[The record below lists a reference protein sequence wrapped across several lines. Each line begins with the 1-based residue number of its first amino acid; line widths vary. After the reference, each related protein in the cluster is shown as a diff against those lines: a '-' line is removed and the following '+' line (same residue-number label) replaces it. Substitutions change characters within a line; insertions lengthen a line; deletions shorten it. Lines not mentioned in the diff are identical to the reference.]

1 MRINYRNIIAV
12 AVLILISIYFHLNTE
27 KIADP
32 DSFYHVTHA
41 KIYRENGI
49 ARTNFPWV
57 QYSAINQYKADIWYG
72 FHVFLIPFTYFD
84 DPIIGI
90 KFAGIFLTS
99 LVLIIFFFILKGLR
113 VRYSLFW
120 TILLFFSVP
129 DVHWRL
135 LMVRPHILTFIFS
148 ILLLYFLA
156 RNNRWGILFSAL
168 AISFFHLAL
177 SWIVVLIVGVVLL
190 SQAVTKSEVKFILAV
205 YAIVGVTIGWLARPN
220 PIGAIKLAYT
230 QVVQLMV
237 EKLNG
242 VPFQFGS
249 ELKPGS
255 NWTVL
260 AGEIAPILLIILLG
274 IFFWRSFIK
283 KNYRPATFRHS
294 AEYENVII
302 LTASLILAAIFG
314 LITIF
319 VARRSID
326 LFVGF
331 GLIFAALSWSLFGS
345 KIKHSNI
352 LLTVFLVVLTAN
364 TLYFASAYKK
374 QAVSPNAF
382 KESSLWLKENSN
394 SGDIVFNVHWDNF
407 PSLFFWN
414 QKNYYI
420 NGMDP
425 IFEYA
430 FNKQLYWE
438 HYYLDIDGMAIK
450 NNIGYTCTSIRSECS
465 DDNMVEV
472 YNALKNDFKAKYIFV
487 EPSRNPKLSQ
497 YLEFDKR
504 FKNVFKTKDESIFTF
519 L

>member
-1 MRINYRNIIAV
+1 
-12 AVLILISIYFHLNTE
+12 
-27 KIADP
+27 
-32 DSFYHVTHA
+32 
-41 KIYRENGI
+41 
-49 ARTNFPWV
+49 
-57 QYSAINQYKADIWYG
+57 
-72 FHVFLIPFTYFD
+72 
-84 DPIIGI
+84 
-90 KFAGIFLTS
+90 
-99 LVLIIFFFILKGLR
+99 
-113 VRYSLFW
+113 
-120 TILLFFSVP
+120 
-129 DVHWRL
+129 
-135 LMVRPHILTFIFS
+135 
-148 ILLLYFLA
+148 
-156 RNNRWGILFSAL
+156 
-168 AISFFHLAL
+168 
-177 SWIVVLIVGVVLL
+177 
-190 SQAVTKSEVKFILAV
+190 
-205 YAIVGVTIGWLARPN
+205 
-220 PIGAIKLAYT
+220 
-230 QVVQLMV
+230 
-237 EKLNG
+237 
-242 VPFQFGS
+242 
-249 ELKPGS
+249 
-255 NWTVL
+255 
-260 AGEIAPILLIILLG
+260 
-274 IFFWRSFIK
+274 
-283 KNYRPATFRHS
+283 
-294 AEYENVII
+294 
-302 LTASLILAAIFG
+302 
-314 LITIF
+314 
-319 VARRSID
+319 
-326 LFVGF
+326 
-331 GLIFAALSWSLFGS
+331 
-345 KIKHSNI
+345 
-352 LLTVFLVVLTAN
+352 VVLTAN

>member
-1 MRINYRNIIAV
+1 MKLNYQTLV
-12 AVLILISIYFHLNTE
+12 ALVVLILISLFFHLNSN

-49 ARTNFPWV
+49 AQTNFPWV
-57 QYSAINQYKADIWYG
+57 QYSAINQRQADIWYG
-72 FHVFLIPFTYFD
+72 FHVFLIPLTYFD
-84 DPIIGI
+84 DLIVGI

-99 LVLIIFFFILKGLR
+99 LVLIIFFFILRGLGA
-113 VRYSLFW
+113 RYSLFW

-135 LMVRPHILTFIFS
+135 LMVRPHILTFILGL
-148 ILLLYFLA
+148 LLLYFLA
-156 RNNRWGILFSAL
+156 RNNLWGILFSAL

-177 SWIVVLIVGVVLL
+177 SWIVVLIVGIVLL
-190 SQAVTKSEVKFILAV
+190 SQVVTKSEIKFISAV
-205 YAIVGVTIGWLARPN
+205 YAVIGTTIGWLARPN
-220 PIGAIKLAYT
+220 PIGAIKLAYI
-230 QVVQLMV
+230 QVVQLMI

-242 VPFQFGS
+242 IPFQFGS

-260 AGEIAPILLIILLG
+260 AGEIAPMLVLVSPIILLLLYD
-274 IFFWRSFIK
+274 IASRTYHTIK
-283 KNYRPATFRHS
+283 KLENHNQITLISSIVLATVF
-294 AEYENVII
+294 ALVTVFI
-302 LTASLILAAIFG
+302 
-314 LITIF
+314 
-319 VARRSID
+319 ARRSMD

-331 GLIFAALSWSLFGS
+331 CLIFAAVGWSLPDP
-345 KIKHSNI
+345 KIERLRVLLPI
-352 LLTVFLVVLTAN
+352 LLVIFATN

-374 QAVSPNAF
+374 QAISPDTF
-382 KESSLWLKENSN
+382 KESALWLKDNSN
-394 SGDIVFNVHWDNF
+394 SREIVFNVHWDNF
-407 PSLFFWN
+407 PGLFFWN

-438 HYYLDIDGMAIK
+438 HYYLDIDGLAIK
-450 NNIGYTCTSIRSECS
+450 NNIGYTCPNIRPECS

-487 EPSRNPKLSQ
+487 EPSRNPKLNQ

-504 FKNVFKTKDESIFTF
+504 FKNVFKNNNQESIFEI